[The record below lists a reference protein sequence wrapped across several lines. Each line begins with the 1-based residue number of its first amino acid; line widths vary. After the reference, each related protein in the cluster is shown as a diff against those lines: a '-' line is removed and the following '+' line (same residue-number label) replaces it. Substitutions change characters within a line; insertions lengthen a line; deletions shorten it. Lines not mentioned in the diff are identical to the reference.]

1 MELEVKT
8 TILAIAM
15 LAFANQTLFE
25 ELKEKCELSKNEFL
39 IVIFQTPGNCVKCF
53 IEPMDI
59 VESITKNSTDINY
72 KLMALVRVDR
82 EIELKVFKKEN
93 DWEHYMFVDDGNA
106 RKDLGA
112 KGIAMMIILDSR
124 GKIIAEFFPG
134 QYKKNIETAKKF
146 VKSR

>member
-1 MELEVKT
+1 MKT
-8 TILAIAM
+8 AILAIVM
-15 LAFANQTLFE
+15 LVFANQTLFE
-25 ELKEKCELSKNEFL
+25 QLKEKCELNKGEYLF
-39 IVIFQTPGNCVKCF
+39 VIFQYPGTCVKCF
-53 IEPMDI
+53 IEPTDL
-59 VESITKNSTDINY
+59 VESIAKNAPDINY
-72 KLMALVRVDR
+72 KLLALVRVDR

-124 GKIIAEFFPG
+124 GKIMAEFLPN
-134 QYKKNIETAKKF
+134 QYEKNIEKAKIF